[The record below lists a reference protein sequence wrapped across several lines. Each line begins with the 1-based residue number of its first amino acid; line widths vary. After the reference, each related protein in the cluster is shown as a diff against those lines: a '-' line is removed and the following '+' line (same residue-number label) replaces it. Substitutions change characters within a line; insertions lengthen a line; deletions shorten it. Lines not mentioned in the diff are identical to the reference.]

1 MASVVLLSTRSAG
14 PAPAEWEPW
23 ALVPLLQLLA
33 TIAVTVPMPAAWVAR
48 MAPEVARTAADS
60 AASIGTALPTWLP
73 LSMDRGGSEERLV
86 FIAGVGATFVGV
98 RLLVLSG
105 RSTPFLVAVAV
116 STVSVAI
123 SYLVHRMLGASAVY
137 GLYQPSFT
145 APFGPILNP
154 NNLAGFMAL
163 GLPLCAGLGLRA
175 EPARRWLW
183 WFAGAIVASVG
194 LLTGSRAGSVA
205 LAVGPLLLGA
215 LYYARGRADDRRKNR
230 RQPRPSDTG
239 IPASKGRLL
248 EGVGVATVLVLVG
261 FALAR
266 VASDNFVDTNYQD
279 WSKLDLLQS
288 EIAVLFNEP
297 SRPWLGVGRG
307 GFSVAFAKHF
317 PGNGKALFA
326 ECLPLQ
332 FAIEFGLPL
341 TVLLIAISVARVAPA
356 LWSWR
361 SPAHLG
367 GLVGLGALLL
377 QNLLDFGL
385 ELSGIAVPAAAC
397 FAAALP
403 RVRRRPKLPFPLLD
417 LRAAGV
423 VTVLAC
429 SLATIGFGYQAAR
442 DDRLLLER
450 RLSHLAKNKQSE
462 DFWRTMTIATLAHP
476 ADPTFATLAAGVA
489 VLERKRNAGPL
500 LNRAMLLAP
509 GWGRPHLWA
518 AHWLYLQGRA
528 DQAVS
533 EFALAAETEPIEV
546 VIALCAW
553 LGSAPSSDLVFD
565 IAPETGP
572 ARAYVLNGGA
582 RCLGHAPT
590 EAARLDDAL
599 LAEVPGHVEA
609 RTRRVRRLL
618 TQGEAREA
626 QLLARDLRKDAP
638 GTAEVYIVEADAEL
652 SLGNTQ
658 KAIDI
663 LEEGASRAEDRSRVL
678 TRLAWVET
686 AGGSPE
692 GMRHAIDQLR
702 MAAGSNGSQQRAA
715 AQLLGQYESA
725 LGNNARALKALRE
738 AVDLGAGA
746 EALAPAAELAQKLG
760 QLDFARETWDRLCR
774 LQPDHPRY
782 CEERNALMR
791 NLAVP

>member
-1 MASVVLLSTRSAG
+1 
-14 PAPAEWEPW
+14 
-23 ALVPLLQLLA
+23 
-33 TIAVTVPMPAAWVAR
+33 MPASWVAR
-48 MAPEVARTAADS
+48 LAPDVARAAADA
-60 AASIGTALPTWLP
+60 AASVGATLPGWLP
-73 LSMDRGGSEERLV
+73 LSIDPGGSEERLV
-86 FIAGVGATFVGV
+86 FIAAVGATFVGV

-105 RSTPFLVAVAV
+105 RSTPFLVAVAT

-137 GLYQPSFT
+137 GLYRPSFT

-175 EPARRWLW
+175 DPARRWLW
-183 WFAGAIVASVG
+183 WFAGAVVASVG
-194 LLTGSRAGSVA
+194 LLTGSRAGNVA
-205 LAVGPLLLGA
+205 LAIGPLSLGA
-215 LYYARGRADDRRKNR
+215 LYYARGGAIER
-230 RQPRPSDTG
+230 RQKRRRPPPADTVA
-239 IPASKGRLL
+239 PAAKRRLL
-248 EGVGVATVLVLVG
+248 EGVGVATALVIVG

-279 WSKLDLLQS
+279 WSKVDFLRS
-288 EIAVLFNEP
+288 ELAVLFDEP
-297 SRPWLGVGRG
+297 LRPWLGVGRG
-307 GFSVAFAKHF
+307 GFSVAFAQHF
-317 PGNGKALFA
+317 PGNAKALFA

-332 FAIEFGLPL
+332 LAIEFGLPL
-341 TVLLIAISVARVAPA
+341 TILLIAISIARVAPA
-356 LWSWR
+356 FWSWR

-367 GLVGLGALLL
+367 GLIGLGALLL

-397 FAAALP
+397 LAAALP
-403 RVRRRPKLPFPLLD
+403 RFRPRRGLPLPALN
-417 LRAAGV
+417 LRAAGL
-423 VTVLAC
+423 VTVVIC
-429 SLATIGFGYQAAR
+429 GLATLGVGYQAAR
-442 DDRLLLER
+442 DDRLQLER

-462 DFWRTMTIATLAHP
+462 DFWRTMTVATLAHP

-489 VLERKRNAGPL
+489 VLERKRNAGAL

-509 GWGRPHLWA
+509 SWGRPHLWA
-518 AHWLYLQGRA
+518 AHWLYLQGHA

-533 EFALAAETEPIEV
+533 EFALAAETESIEV

-553 LGSAPSSDLVFD
+553 LGSAPSAELVFT
-565 IAPETGP
+565 IAPTSGP

-582 RCLGHAPT
+582 RCLGHAPA
-590 EAARLDDAL
+590 EAARLDEAL
-599 LAEVPGHVEA
+599 LADDPGHVEA
-609 RTRRVRRLL
+609 RTRRVRLLL
-618 TQGEAREA
+618 TQGAAEEAL
-626 QLLARDLRKDAP
+626 LLARDLRKDSP
-638 GTAEVYIVEADAEL
+638 STAEVYIVAADAEL
-652 SLGNTQ
+652 SLGNSQ
-658 KAIDI
+658 KAIDL
-663 LEEGASRAEDRSRVL
+663 LEEGAARAEDRSRVL

-686 AGGSPE
+686 AGGSAE

-702 MAAGSNGSQQRAA
+702 MAAGSDVNRQRAA
-715 AQLLGQYESA
+715 ALLLGQYESA

-746 EALAPAAELAQKLG
+746 EALAPAAELAQRLG

-774 LQPDHPRY
+774 LQPNHPRY
-782 CEERNALMR
+782 CEARNALMR